1 MATDNGSIKTS
12 DPRYKEGYK
21 IVMPQKSKTKSKEK
35 LTDSELNTLEKSKQH
50 KKLTE
55 EAELESL
62 KKTVNGSY
70 GTTSQGAYEG
80 RLNVES
86 DAFLHLVNLI
96 GTIKL

>member
-50 KKLTE
+50 KKLTTK
-55 EAELESL
+55 ELNTL
-62 KKTVNGSY
+62 KKEMLKVAERTRKELIKGGSM
-70 GTTSQGAYEG
+70 
-80 RLNVES
+80 
-86 DAFLHLVNLI
+86 
-96 GTIKL
+96 